1 MQRPQEPRTRAAAIA
16 ILRVEYP
23 AREEAKVTVIAAS
36 NYPFLNIFWTILIF
50 FAWVAWIWTAITV
63 LVDLF
68 RRRDLSGGVKALWV
82 VFVIVLPFLG
92 VLAYLLIYHDGMA
105 ERSGKE
111 AAATQSQ
118 FDDYVRRT
126 AGTGGAAAEIEKGKQ
141 LLDRGAI
148 TQAEFEVIKA
158 KALGSATAA

>member
-1 MQRPQEPRTRAAAIA
+1 
-16 ILRVEYP
+16 
-23 AREEAKVTVIAAS
+23 VTLIAAS

-50 FAWVAWIWTAITV
+50 FAWVAWIWIAITV
-63 LVDLF
+63 LIDLF
-68 RRRDLSGGVKALWV
+68 RRRDVGGWAKALWV

-111 AAATQSQ
+111 AAASQAQ

-126 AGTGGAAAEIEKGKQ
+126 AGTGGAAAEIEKAKQ
-141 LLDRGAI
+141 LLDSGAI
-148 TQAEFEVIKA
+148 TQAEFDVLKA
-158 KALGSATAA
+158 KALGTPATAA